1 MLGKVQEARTMY
13 EDGCQAVSGENNYI
27 WQFSFF
33 HCTAAALPECACAMR
48 LLAIWNITHLNRNGR
63 F

>member
-1 MLGKVQEARTMY
+1 MMY

-33 HCTAAALPECACAMR
+33 HCTAAAFPECACAMR
-48 LLAIWNITHLNRNGR
+48 LIANWNITHLNRNGR